1 MKKTILFLFAVSF
14 FCNTAYSQNSDS
26 LYSFTSYLGAGY
38 VYNISS
44 FEYEFGSLNRGGLQ
58 ANLRVMWKPEHLLSG
73 GFEFGYTDVYSIDN
87 DNFPIDSGFTSV
99 STNLYAYQFMVIF
112 MMPII
117 ENWEVNIGTGAAFS
131 TTKTNAFGLESI
143 STFIASTSI
152 ISTGYYWSVMKD
164 SRLGGEL
171 RFTALPKYG
180 DYTVSLLVSFA
191 YKFLE
196 Y

>member
-44 FEYEFGSLNRGGLQ
+44 FEYEYGSLNRGGLQ
-58 ANLRVMWKPEHLLSG
+58 ANLRVMWKPEYLLSG
-73 GFEFGYTDVYSIDN
+73 GLEFGYTNVYSIETD
-87 DNFPIDSGFTSV
+87 FGETSLK
-99 STNLYAYQFMVIF
+99 TNLYAYQFMGVF

-117 ENWEVNIGTGAAFS
+117 ENWEVNIGTGVAFT
-131 TTKTNAFGLESI
+131 TTKTDAFGLESM
-143 STFIASTSI
+143 STNGASTSI
-152 ISTGYYWSVMKD
+152 ISTAYYFPVMKD

-171 RFTALPKYG
+171 RFAALPKYG
-180 DYTVSLLVSFA
+180 DYTISLLISFA
-191 YKFLE
+191 YKFYE